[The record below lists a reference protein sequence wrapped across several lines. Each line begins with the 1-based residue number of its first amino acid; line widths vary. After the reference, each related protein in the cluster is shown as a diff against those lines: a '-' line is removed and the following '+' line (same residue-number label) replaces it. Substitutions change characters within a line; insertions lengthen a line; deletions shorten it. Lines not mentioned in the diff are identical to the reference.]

1 MIHEHSPNS
10 WLNINL
16 IQIAK
21 SLMTVFMCLCGW
33 IIEVWVANTYYIYL
47 ILILQLE
54 FLSREHLN
62 YEHLDRE
69 QLCNREF
76 ITQ

>member
-1 MIHEHSPNS
+1 M
-10 WLNINL
+10 
-16 IQIAK
+16 
-21 SLMTVFMCLCGW
+21 
-33 IIEVWVANTYYIYL
+33 EVWVANTYYIYL

-54 FLSREHLN
+54 FSSREHLDRVHLDRV
-62 YEHLDRE
+62 HLDRE